1 MSIDAIYSIITFLL
15 LKMLSVIV
23 DVLDVVRVKSAI
35 VGHRVNIVETVS
47 EEVHLSSRYIQ

>member
-1 MSIDAIYSIITFLL
+1 
-15 LKMLSVIV
+15 MLSVMV
-23 DVLDVVRVKSAI
+23 DVLDVVRVKSAV